1 MKNQIP
7 APAIRRWAR
16 FCCLP
21 LVLMAISSVGCAM
34 RGHRGAAVGASA
46 TFAPNLKTFGAA
58 GKEGLLYADHEAVLF
73 EHAGPG
79 CLTHMWFGGSWPGY
93 DRTEIRFYVDGEAT
107 PSIDMQLFLGHGIGW
122 ADSSAPWGT
131 ERLGKTGEPS
141 GLYNTYPIPFSKS
154 LRVTGKL
161 GAGVEKPQTF
171 WWIFRG
177 VENLPVYLGHIQLP
191 ANARLRLEVHNEV
204 PLDPLQMIE
213 IAGSPRAGALYQVTL
228 AVSSGNCNFLEA
240 MLRAYINGAKDPL
253 FLSSG
258 TEDYFAGTYYFN
270 RGEYHLPLSGLT
282 HKDAPADGPCR
293 FSAYRFH
300 DQDPIIFQK
309 GLRLL
314 WRNGEERDGKPY
326 GSPQRSQMT
335 SYVWL
340 YEW

>member
-73 EHAGPG
+73 EHAGPA

-154 LRVTGKL
+154 LRVTRVSW
-161 GAGVEKPQTF
+161 APE
-171 WWIFRG
+171 WR
-177 VENLPVYLGHIQLP
+177 NLRRSG
-191 ANARLRLEVHNEV
+191 
-204 PLDPLQMIE
+204 
-213 IAGSPRAGALYQVTL
+213 G
-228 AVSSGNCNFLEA
+228 SSGGSRTCPFISA
-240 MLRAYINGAKDPL
+240 T
-253 FLSSG
+253 SSCRRM
-258 TEDYFAGTYYFN
+258 
-270 RGEYHLPLSGLT
+270 RGCGSKYTTKYHST
-282 HKDAPADGPCR
+282 
-293 FSAYRFH
+293 
-300 DQDPIIFQK
+300 
-309 GLRLL
+309 
-314 WRNGEERDGKPY
+314 
-326 GSPQRSQMT
+326 RSK
-335 SYVWL
+335 
-340 YEW
+340 